1 METPMKKASAA
12 LTLGL
17 LACTAMPVQA
27 QSTNVRMYGVL
38 DGFVEAAN
46 TGQGTVYRLGS
57 GGIFSTR
64 IGFTGVEDLGGGM
77 KALFVLESQF
87 ALDTGTLI
95 NGGRLFGR
103 TATVGLEKNGFGK
116 IELGRMST
124 QINDS
129 LSTLYMARYGAG
141 NFLYNPNST
150 MIHDNTLKYTSPAW
164 GPIVVA
170 ARYDFGETAG
180 SGTRNSGRSIM
191 ATYRQGAAVAL
202 AGYTQSFGPLDIST
216 VGDKL
221 KVFTVG
227 GAYDFGAIR
236 PLVLVQSLKSE
247 NAPHT
252 VDQRMIN
259 VGLEVRAGAGGFR
272 FEYETLKN
280 NALADADGKALS
292 VRYDYPLSKRTT
304 IYTGAAKVRSE
315 RNVYYPIVGASGSS
329 PVAFPIAASYNGL
342 DPSSV
347 IVGIAHMF

>member
-1 METPMKKASAA
+1 MKKASAA

-17 LACTAMPVQA
+17 LACTTMPVMA
-27 QSTNVRMYGVL
+27 QSTNVRIYGVL

-64 IGFTGVEDLGGGM
+64 IGFAGVEDLGNGM

-87 ALDTGTLI
+87 ALDNGMLI

-103 TATVGLEKNGFGK
+103 TATVGLEKSGVGK
-116 IELGRMST
+116 IEVGRMST

-129 LSTLYMARYGAG
+129 LSTLFMARYGAG
-141 NFLYNPNST
+141 NFLFNPNSN

-170 ARYDFGETAG
+170 VRYDFGETAD
-180 SGTRNSGRSIM
+180 SRTRNSGSSIM
-191 ATYRQGAAVAL
+191 ATYRQGPVVAT
-202 AGYTQSFGPLDIST
+202 AGYSQSYGPLDIST

-221 KVFTVG
+221 KSFTLG
-227 GAYDFGAIR
+227 GAYDFGALR
-236 PLVLVQSLKSE
+236 PLVLVQTFRSE
-247 NAPHT
+247 NAPRT
-252 VDQRMIN
+252 VDQRLIN
-259 VGLEVRAGAGGFR
+259 VGLEVRAGVGGFR
-272 FEYETLKN
+272 FEYETVKN

-292 VRYDYPLSKRTT
+292 VRYDYPLSKRST
-304 IYTGAAKVRSE
+304 IYAGAAKIRSE
-315 RNVYYPIVGASGSS
+315 SQVYYPIVGASGSS
-329 PVAFPIAASYNGL
+329 PVAFPISASYNGR

-347 IVGIAHMF
+347 IVGMAHMF